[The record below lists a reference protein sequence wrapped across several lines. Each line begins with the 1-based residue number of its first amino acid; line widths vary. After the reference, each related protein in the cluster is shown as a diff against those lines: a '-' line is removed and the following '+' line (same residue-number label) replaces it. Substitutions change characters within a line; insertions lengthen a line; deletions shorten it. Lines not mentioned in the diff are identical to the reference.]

1 MKHYKTS
8 LALLAVL
15 CLPFAASAQYFM
27 SGGIGYHV
35 LSAENHTV
43 EVTGKQNCTPY
54 SGNINIPATV
64 TYNGTIYDVVA
75 LGEEAFYW
83 ATLSRVTIPSSV
95 THIKRGCFLFA
106 TVPTTINVSA
116 SVTNIEALA
125 FAANHLTNINVDE
138 SNPNYRTIDGML
150 FSKDTATLVECPMAK
165 SGSVTLPQGTRHI
178 ASLAFAYCENITSV
192 TLPESLVSI
201 GYWAFVYNQHLNN
214 VVIPSSVTHIA
225 ASPFTNCP
233 ALTNLSIDDG
243 NTHYYMD
250 GMMIYSAGGDTLV
263 SAHKSA
269 DSVFLPSTLRV
280 VNGFGGNSDVRY
292 IHIPDG
298 VNTIGR
304 EAFNGSSLVS
314 IDLPSHLDFID
325 EYAFYYCQ
333 SLTRVGMPTTLDTM
347 GEGCFHSCDHL
358 TSIEIPNGLR
368 TIPEAAFFM
377 CNSLSN
383 ITWGDAV
390 EVIDTC
396 AFGDC
401 SFTELTLPPTLRVV
415 RQTAFIGDYMGRLN
429 RLTFS
434 APVDTIEV
442 DAFFRQPL
450 EMLHLRNTVP
460 PVTTDDGYGTYGCLD
475 GTDVDSIFI
484 PCGSLNAYLADS
496 YWNQFADQYYD
507 DCDGIDEIE
516 DSRMKI
522 DIYPN
527 PASTSLTIEG
537 LEGAVRVELV
547 DMNGRVT
554 QASSH
559 SNNHAITFDVSNYAR
574 GTYFLRLHSPD
585 GVVTRKVVLQ

>member
-27 SGGIGYHV
+27 SGGIGYQV

-43 EVTGKQNCTPY
+43 EVTVKQNCTSY
-54 SGNINIPATV
+54 SGNINIPSTV
-64 TYNGTIYDVVA
+64 THNGTTYDVVA
-75 LGEEAFYW
+75 LGEKAFYG
-83 ATLSRVTIPSSV
+83 ASLSGITISTSV
-95 THIKRGCFLFA
+95 TQIKYGCFLFA
-106 TVPTTINVSA
+106 TVPATIHVPT
-116 SVTNIEALA
+116 SVTNIENLA

-165 SGSVTLPQGTRHI
+165 SGSVTLPQSTRHI

-233 ALTNLSIDDG
+233 ALTNLSIAIG

-250 GMMIYSAGGDTLV
+250 DMMIYSAGGDTLV

-269 DSVFLPSTLRV
+269 DSVFLLSTLRV

-358 TSIEIPNGLR
+358 TSIEIPNGLH

-377 CNSLSN
+377 CNSLSH
-383 ITWGDAV
+383 ITWGNAV

-415 RQTAFIGDYMGRLN
+415 RMTAFIGDYRGRLK

-434 APVDTIEV
+434 APIDTIEV
-442 DAFFRQPL
+442 DAFYSQPL
-450 EMLHLRNTVP
+450 RMLRLKNTVP
-460 PVTTDDGYGTYGCLD
+460 PATTDDGYGTYGCLD
-475 GTDVDSIFI
+475 GTDADSIVV
-484 PCGSLNAYLADS
+484 PCGSLNAWLADS
-496 YWNQFADQYYD
+496 YWGQFADKYVE
-507 DCDGIDEIE
+507 DCNLGIGDPDVENIN
-516 DSRMKI
+516 
-522 DIYPN
+522 IY
-527 PASTSLTIEG
+527 TLGDRIIV
-537 LEGAVRVELV
+537 EGAEGETVCIYDIAGRLIQTFKQSSNQAIPSGVYLVRVG
-547 DMNGRVT
+547 DRPA
-554 QASSH
+554 Q
-559 SNNHAITFDVSNYAR
+559 
-574 GTYFLRLHSPD
+574 
-585 GVVTRKVVLQ
+585 KVVVKR